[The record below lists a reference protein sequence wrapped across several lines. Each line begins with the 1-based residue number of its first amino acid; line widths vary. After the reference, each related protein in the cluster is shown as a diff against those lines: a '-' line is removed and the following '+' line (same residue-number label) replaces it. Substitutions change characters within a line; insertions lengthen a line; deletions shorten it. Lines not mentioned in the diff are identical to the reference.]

1 MSKYDYDLFV
11 VGGGSG
17 GVRASRMAAL
27 GGARVALA
35 EEYRLG
41 GTCVIRG
48 CIPKKLFVYAS
59 HFSEDFHDA
68 TGYGWSVGETR
79 FDWPTLIANKDKEI
93 ARLEAI
99 YRRNVEAAGV
109 TIFGDRA
116 VFDDPHTVLLLNEG
130 RRITADKI
138 LIATGNRPT
147 REMGT
152 THIVPGGDLCIT
164 SDEAFHLDKLPG
176 RILIAGGGYIALEFA
191 HIFHGLG
198 SKVSLVYRGDKPLRG
213 FDEDLRDAVLASM
226 QRRNLEVLLGCEFKS
241 IEKRGDCLHA
251 ETNKG
256 AVIECDQVMLAI
268 GRAPN
273 TEMLHVEKAG
283 VSLGKR
289 GEIVVDEYSRT
300 SADNIYAIGDVTDR
314 IQLTP
319 VAIHEAMCF
328 VKTAFEGKPTAPDHE
343 HVPSAVFT
351 TPEIGSIGMSETKA
365 LGLGHAIDVYKSTFR
380 PLKHTMTGSEER
392 SHFKLIVDAKTQ
404 TVLGCHIFG
413 WGAAEIIQ
421 MTAVAMRMGAKKSDF
436 DATIAL
442 HPTAA
447 EELVTMRTKSYSK
460 EP

>member
-11 VGGGSG
+11 IGGGSG

-116 VFDDPHTVLLLNEG
+116 VFEDPHTVLLLNEG
-130 RRITADKI
+130 RRVTADKI

-226 QRRNLEVLLGCEFKS
+226 QRRNLEVLLGCEFKG

-300 SADNIYAIGDVTDR
+300 SAENIYAIGDVTDR

>member
-11 VGGGSG
+11 IGGGSG

-116 VFDDPHTVLLLNEG
+116 VFEDPHTVLLLNEG
-130 RRITADKI
+130 RRVTADKI

-226 QRRNLEVLLGCEFKS
+226 QRRNLDVLLGCEFKG

-273 TEMLHVEKAG
+273 TAMLHVEKAG
-283 VSLGKR
+283 VSLGMK

-300 SADNIYAIGDVTDR
+300 SASNIYAIGDVTDR

-328 VKTAFEGKPTAPDHE
+328 VKTAFEGRPTAPDHE